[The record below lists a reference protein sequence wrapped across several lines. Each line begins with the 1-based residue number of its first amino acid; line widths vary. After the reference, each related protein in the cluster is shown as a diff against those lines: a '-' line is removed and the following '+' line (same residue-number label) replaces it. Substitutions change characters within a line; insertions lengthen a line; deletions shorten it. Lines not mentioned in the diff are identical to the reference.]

1 MRLGVH
7 ARLNE
12 RSDVTALARRAEE
25 LGFESLF
32 VPEHTHIPLTVEREQ
47 GETPPWLR
55 VQMRLL
61 DPFVALSAAAAVT
74 DRLLLGTGVCLVP
87 FHDPIVLAKQVAS
100 LDVLSR
106 GRFLF
111 GVGSGSHAEE
121 ARNHG
126 VDPGRRWA
134 RTLETLAAARRIWTS
149 DEPEFEGEWIRF
161 EPLRQW
167 PNPVQHPHPPI
178 LLGGESDRTLER
190 ARTNRYEWF
199 PHHSDELLPRL
210 QRGLEGVP
218 ASVFAAPRDQGVL
231 ASYAGAGAVRCV
243 VQLEPDES
251 VDALAELVP

>member
-1 MRLGVH
+1 VRLGVH

-47 GETPPWLR
+47 G
-55 VQMRLL
+55 
-61 DPFVALSAAAAVT
+61 D
-74 DRLLLGTGVCLVP
+74 
-87 FHDPIVLAKQVAS
+87 
-100 LDVLSR
+100 
-106 GRFLF
+106 
-111 GVGSGSHAEE
+111 
-121 ARNHG
+121 
-126 VDPGRRWA
+126 
-134 RTLETLAAARRIWTS
+134 
-149 DEPEFEGEWIRF
+149 F

-167 PNPVQHPHPPI
+167 PKPVQHPHPPI